1 MSGPPGRGSWCKKDI
16 SESVIVAAQLGLQA
30 AGDRRQE
37 TTQSQAAVKSLHN
50 DWWSEEWRLLRL
62 GIITFLLTHSSQA
75 GLKRDIWAEAV
86 IVEDGIMR
94 RLEISCIPGPE

>member
-1 MSGPPGRGSWCKKDI
+1 MFQPRRGSCCKKDI

-37 TTQSQAAVKSLHN
+37 TEDHPEQAAVKSLHN

-75 GLKRDIWAEAV
+75 GLEWEIWT
-86 IVEDGIMR
+86 DTNNR
-94 RLEISCIPGPE
+94 